1 MNLKPIHVAGRNK
14 STGVMAS
21 AAIKEISRGDFVL
34 VVASGDYGKPRPA
47 LVIQSDIYNETH
59 HSVTLCL
66 VTSTLVDAPLFRI
79 AFKPLKRNGL
89 DVVSQVMVDKV
100 QTARRDRIKSV
111 IGVATMAE
119 MRAVDVALRG
129 WLSLGL

>member
-1 MNLKPIHVAGRNK
+1 M
-14 STGVMAS
+14 S
-21 AAIKEISRGDFVL
+21 AAFVNVSRGDFVL

-47 LVIQSDIYNETH
+47 LVIQSDLYNDTH
-59 HSVTLCL
+59 HSVTICL

-79 AFKPLKRNGL
+79 LVKPLKRNGL
-89 DVVSQVMVDKV
+89 KVVSQVMVDKV

-111 IGVATMAE
+111 IGAASMAE

-129 WLSLGL
+129 WLALEK

>member
-1 MNLKPIHVAGRNK
+1 MAGQNSRVTPIVGE
-14 STGVMAS
+14 AS
-21 AAIKEISRGDFVL
+21 VNVSRGDFVL

-47 LVIQSDIYNETH
+47 LVIQSDLYNDTH
-59 HSVTLCL
+59 HSVTICL

-79 AFKPLKRNGL
+79 HIKPLKRNGL
-89 DVVSQVMVDKV
+89 NVTSHVMVDKV

-111 IGVATMAE
+111 IGEASLAE

-129 WLSLGL
+129 WMSLD